1 MLLYTVA
8 CEFDNV
14 EVAQQW
20 VDWLERE
27 HLADVRHAGALSAAI
42 VRLDGDAI
50 AYQIEYRFKG
60 RSAFEAYERD
70 HAPRLRA
77 EGLKHFPLELGL
89 RYTRST
95 GEIIALHEPGVRPL
109 GLA

>member
-1 MLLYTVA
+1 MFLYTVA
-8 CEFDNV
+8 CEFDKA

-27 HLADVRHAGALSAAI
+27 HLADVCNAGALSAAI
-42 VRLDGDAI
+42 VRLDGERI
-50 AYQIEYRFKG
+50 AYQTEYRFKS

-77 EGLKHFPLELGL
+77 DGLKQFPLELGL

-95 GEIIALHEPGVRPL
+95 GEIIAILERGVPPL